1 MLSQNDINYFT
12 NRTNAVSI
20 YYKEDTLSHDNL
32 EYKENLDFKD
42 LKCLS
47 QEMIKNKNIMS
58 ALIGETILL
67 QYPDS
72 SSWSTTFHIEY
83 VRLHSI
89 MNNPIPEKENDDVY
103 WFKFKTMIE
112 KPAGFYE
119 HLMYYHEPYYSFL
132 NRRDSFGEHDPA
144 YKMWVSE
151 YIYNKLKKLVPHE
164 D

>member
-1 MLSQNDINYFT
+1 MLSQNDISYFT
-12 NRTNAVSI
+12 KRTNSVSI
-20 YYKEDTLSHDNL
+20 HYKEDTLSHDNL

-58 ALIGETILL
+58 ALIGEKMLL

-83 VRLHSI
+83 VRLNSI
-89 MNNPIPEKENDDVY
+89 MNNPNPETENSDVY

-112 KPAGFYE
+112 KPADFYE
-119 HLMYYHEPYYSFL
+119 HLMYYHEPYTSFL
-132 NRRDSFGEHDPA
+132 NRRDSFGEHNPA